1 MIYIIICLATMA
13 LVTYLPRVIP
23 ICVFKNEI
31 KSRFVKSFLYYM
43 PYSVL
48 AALTYPAIFY
58 ATGNIYVGIITSI
71 VITLLSLIKKINM
84 ILLVLIAVVVAF
96 CLSFIF

>member
-1 MIYIIICLATMA
+1 MIYIIICLAIMA

-71 VITLLSLIKKINM
+71 VIALLSLIKKINM

-96 CLSFIF
+96 FL

>member
-1 MIYIIICLATMA
+1 MIYIILCLVIMA

-31 KSRFVKSFLYYM
+31 KSKFIKSFLYYM

-58 ATGNIYVGIITSI
+58 ATGNIYVGIITSL
-71 VITLLSLIKKINM
+71 VISILSLFKKINM
-84 ILLVLIAVVVAF
+84 ILLVLIAVLVAF
-96 CLSFIF
+96 SLSFLF

>member
-1 MIYIIICLATMA
+1 MIYIIICLAIMA

-71 VITLLSLIKKINM
+71 VIALLSLIKKINM

>member
-1 MIYIIICLATMA
+1 MIYIIICLAIMA

-31 KSRFVKSFLYYM
+31 KSRFVKTFLYYM

-71 VITLLSLIKKINM
+71 VIALLSLIKKINM